1 MVFTYVET
9 PMHFNNVGMVKH
21 YECFPFFE
29 YLGLFLES
37 KDLFLF
43 DNFNGIEMA
52 GRFMLCKE
60 YLAI

>member
-9 PMHFNNVGMVKH
+9 PMHFNNIGMVKH
-21 YECFPFFE
+21 YEGFPFFK

-43 DNFNGIEMA
+43 DNFNGIEMT
-52 GRFMLCKE
+52 GRFMLSKE

>member
-9 PMHFNNVGMVKH
+9 PMHFNNIGMVKH
-21 YECFPFFE
+21 YERFPFFE

-43 DNFNGIEMA
+43 DNFNGIEVT
-52 GRFMLCKE
+52 GKFMLGKE

>member
-9 PMHFNNVGMVKH
+9 PMHFYNIGRVKH
-21 YECFPFFE
+21 YERFPFFE

-43 DNFNGIEMA
+43 DNFNSIEVT
-52 GRFMLCKE
+52 GKFMLGKE